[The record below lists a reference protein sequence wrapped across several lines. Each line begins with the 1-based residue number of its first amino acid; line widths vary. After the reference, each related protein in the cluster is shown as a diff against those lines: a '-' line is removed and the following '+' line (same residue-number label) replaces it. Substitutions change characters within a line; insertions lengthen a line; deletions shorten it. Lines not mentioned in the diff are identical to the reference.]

1 MQVLHKAGNV
11 NVTKEVGDDAAF
23 LLGNKNTGYAYFSTG
38 KKSRYNGVFFN
49 LAGRMMRVI
58 AELGIEKQPEKI
70 VNRLYSAEL
79 HPSGNREAFFMPHG
93 SDSLAYMLESEDWI
107 TLSLD
112 VRGIYEASD
121 GTSYELLK
129 NDTSVTIKCK
139 RGAEDFFIVILAD
152 KPEYE
157 PLGQY
162 VPTTYESDKERNSPP
177 FEGTI
182 YRALKIKS
190 KKLVLSFADDPEDAS
205 RKAEQV
211 YNNLP
216 KLYEE
221 AQNRVRK
228 MIRNGV
234 FASEDVWMAYN
245 CCINSL
251 DQLTASDRVIAGFPW
266 FFQPWTRD
274 ELISISNLS
283 AQVTKEILMRDIQH
297 IKDDG
302 RIPNILSENAQS
314 NADSV
319 GWLFTRVDDSMKV
332 FTVNERNIIREKIV
346 ESIMRLNV
354 AYVRDLLVCNGPKET
369 WMDSQ
374 YSDNGRAGARIEI
387 QALTLRTYQTAY
399 RLTKNEKFSRL
410 AQLTAKKVK
419 KEFWNG
425 RYLSDGAGDPTIRP
439 NVFIAAYV
447 YPSLLKTDEW
457 ETCFD
462 FVLPNLW
469 CEWGGISSIDKKDP
483 LFCSHSTGEDARS
496 YHRGDSWY
504 FLNNMAALVLHR
516 TNAEKYRIH
525 IAAILKASTEDILW
539 KGMVGHHSEISS
551 AATQQAEGCGAQ
563 AWSAAMYIELV
574 NELYPVR

>member
-1 MQVLHKAGNV
+1 MQVLHKVGNV
-11 NVTKEVGDDAAF
+11 NVAKDVGDGAAF
-23 LLGNKNTGYAYFSTG
+23 LLGNKKAGYAYFSSG

-49 LAGRMMRVI
+49 FAGKMMRVV
-58 AELGIEKQPEKI
+58 AELGIEKPAEKI
-70 VNRLYSAEL
+70 VNRLYSAER
-79 HPSGNREAFFMPHG
+79 HSSGNREAFFMPIG
-93 SDSLAYMLESEDWI
+93 SDSLAYLLESEDWI

-112 VRGIYEASD
+112 VRGIYEPSD
-121 GTSYELLK
+121 GTAYELSK
-129 NDTSVTIKCK
+129 NETSITVKCK
-139 RGAEDFFIVILAD
+139 RGTEEYFLAIVAD
-152 KPEYE
+152 KLEYE
-157 PLGQY
+157 PIGQY
-162 VPTTYESDKERNSPP
+162 APVTYESDKERNSPP
-177 FEGTI
+177 FEGAV

-190 KKLVLSFADDPEDAS
+190 KKLVLSFSNDPQTAYNN
-205 RKAEQV
+205 AQQV

-221 AQNRVRK
+221 AQTRVRK

-274 ELISISNLS
+274 ELISITNLS
-283 AQVTKEILMRDIQH
+283 QQVKKDIILRDIQYL
-297 IKDDG
+297 KDDG
-302 RIPNILSENAQS
+302 RIPNILAENAQS

-319 GWLFTRVDDSMKV
+319 GWLFTRMDDSMKV

-410 AQLTAKKVK
+410 AQLTEKKVK

-425 RYLSDGAGDPTIRP
+425 RNLSDGAGDPTIRP

-447 YPSLLKTDEW
+447 YFGLLKKDEW

-462 FVLPNLW
+462 SILQNLW
-469 CEWGGISSIDKKDP
+469 CEWGGLSSIDKKNP
-483 LFCSHSTGEDARS
+483 LFCPNSTGEDARS

-516 TNAEKYRIH
+516 TNAEKYRPYVE
-525 IAAILKASTEDILW
+525 AVLKASTEDILW
-539 KGMVGHHSEISS
+539 KGMAGHHSEISS
-551 AATQQAEGCGAQ
+551 AAIQKAEGCGAQ

-574 NELYPVR
+574 NELYPAR

>member
-1 MQVLHKAGNV
+1 
-11 NVTKEVGDDAAF
+11 
-23 LLGNKNTGYAYFSTG
+23 
-38 KKSRYNGVFFN
+38 
-49 LAGRMMRVI
+49 
-58 AELGIEKQPEKI
+58 
-70 VNRLYSAEL
+70 
-79 HPSGNREAFFMPHG
+79 
-93 SDSLAYMLESEDWI
+93 
-107 TLSLD
+107 
-112 VRGIYEASD
+112 
-121 GTSYELLK
+121 
-129 NDTSVTIKCK
+129 
-139 RGAEDFFIVILAD
+139 
-152 KPEYE
+152 
-157 PLGQY
+157 
-162 VPTTYESDKERNSPP
+162 
-177 FEGTI
+177 
-182 YRALKIKS
+182 
-190 KKLVLSFADDPEDAS
+190 
-205 RKAEQV
+205 
-211 YNNLP
+211 
-216 KLYEE
+216 
-221 AQNRVRK
+221 

-274 ELISISNLS
+274 ELISITNLS
-283 AQVTKEILMRDIQH
+283 QQVKKDIILRDIQYL
-297 IKDDG
+297 KDDG

-319 GWLFTRVDDSMKV
+319 GWLFTRMDDSMKV

-410 AQLTAKKVK
+410 AQLTEKKVK

-425 RYLSDGAGDPTIRP
+425 RNLSDGAGDPTIRP

-447 YPSLLKTDEW
+447 YFGLLKKDEW

-462 FVLPNLW
+462 SILQNLW
-469 CEWGGISSIDKKDP
+469 CEWGGLSSIDKKNP
-483 LFCSHSTGEDARS
+483 LFCPNSTGEDARS

-516 TNAEKYRIH
+516 TNAEKYRPYVE
-525 IAAILKASTEDILW
+525 AVLKASTEDILW
-539 KGMVGHHSEISS
+539 KGMAGHHSEISS
-551 AATQQAEGCGAQ
+551 AAIQKAEGCGAQ

-574 NELYPVR
+574 NELYPAR